1 VIPSFSYIRVKS
13 VKDAVTQLSDK
24 RSRVMAGG
32 TDLLSCLREGVFAAE
47 KIVSITGVDDL
58 HGIKGTSDGG
68 LRIGALTTITEVS
81 ENPTIMKSYSGLAQA
96 ALNVASPQLRNQGTI
111 GGNLCQKPR
120 CWYYRGDF
128 HCLRKGGAV
137 CYAMSGENQ
146 YHAIFGYDKIC
157 AIVHPSDIAPALIAC
172 GAAVRVVGPS
182 GSRLVPVEALHVLP
196 KVDVKRETVL
206 EPGEIISEIIIPK
219 PAEGTKSSYRK
230 VRARRSWDF
239 ALVGAAFAVEFKD
252 GKVHKARAVF
262 SGVAPVPWR
271 SKELE
276 DVITGKKLDAHTVSK
291 AADMAVKNAEPL
303 EGNEYKVAM
312 LKGLVEEELLT
323 LAHN

>member
-13 VKDAVTQLSDK
+13 VKDAVTQLADK
-24 RSRVMAGG
+24 GSRVMAGG
-32 TDLLSCLREGVFAAE
+32 TDLLGCLRDGVFAAD
-47 KIVSITGVDDL
+47 KIVSITRVDDL
-58 HGIKGTSDGG
+58 RGIKGTSDGG
-68 LRIGALTTITEVS
+68 VRIGALTTIAEVS
-81 ENPTIMKSYSGLAQA
+81 ENPIIMKSYPGLAEA
-96 ALNVASPQLRNQGTI
+96 ASNVASPQLRNQGTI

-128 HCLRKGGAV
+128 QCLRKGGEL
-137 CYAMSGENQ
+137 CYAMAGENQ

-157 AIVHPSDIAPALIAC
+157 AIVHPSDTAPALISL

-182 GSRLVPVEALHVLP
+182 GSRLVPVEGLHVLP

-206 EPGEIISEIIIPK
+206 EPGEIISEIILPK
-219 PAEGTKSSYRK
+219 PVEGAKSSYRK

-239 ALVGAAFAVEFKD
+239 ALAGTAFALEFKD

-262 SGVAPVPWR
+262 SGVAPIPWR
-271 SKELE
+271 SKEVE
-276 DVITGKKLDAHTVSK
+276 EVITGKKLDAQTVSK
-291 AADMAVKNAEPL
+291 AAAMAVKNAEPL

-312 LKGLVEEELLT
+312 LKGLVEAELLK
-323 LAHN
+323 LARS

>member
-1 VIPSFSYIRVKS
+1 MIPNFSYIRVKS

-24 RSRVMAGG
+24 GSRVMAGG
-32 TDLLSCLREGVFAAE
+32 TDLLGCLRDGFLGAN
-47 KIVSITGVDDL
+47 KIVSITRVDEL
-58 HGIKGTSDGG
+58 QGIKGTPDGG
-68 LRIGALTTITEVS
+68 LRIGALTTIAEVS
-81 ENPTIMKSYSGLAQA
+81 ENPIIMKRYPGLAEA
-96 ALNVASPQLRNQGTI
+96 ASNVGSPQLRNQGTI

-128 HCLRKGGAV
+128 HCLRKGGEI
-137 CYAMSGENQ
+137 CYAMEGENQ

-157 AIVHPSDIAPALIAC
+157 AIVHPSDTAPALIAC

-182 GSRLVPVEALHVLP
+182 GSRLVPVEGLYVLP

-219 PAEGTKSSYRK
+219 PTEGTKSSYRK
-230 VRARRSWDF
+230 ARARRSWDF
-239 ALVGAAFAVEFKD
+239 ALVGTAFAVEFKD

-276 DVITGKKLDAHTVSK
+276 EAITGKKLDAQTVSK
-291 AADMAVKNAEPL
+291 AAAMAVKNAEPL

-312 LKGLVEEELLT
+312 LMGLVEAELLK
-323 LAHN
+323 LARS

>member
-1 VIPSFSYIRVKS
+1 VIPNFSYIRVKS

-24 RSRVMAGG
+24 GSRVMAGG
-32 TDLLSCLREGVFAAE
+32 TDLLGCLRDGVLGAD
-47 KIVSITGVDDL
+47 KIVSITRVDELQGV
-58 HGIKGTSDGG
+58 KGTPDGG

-81 ENPTIMKSYSGLAQA
+81 ENPIIMKHYPGLAEA
-96 ALNVASPQLRNQGTI
+96 ASNVGSPQLRNQGTI

-128 HCLRKGGAV
+128 HCLRKGGEL
-137 CYAMSGENQ
+137 CYAMEGENQ

-157 AIVHPSDIAPALIAC
+157 AIVHPSDTAPALIAC
-172 GAAVRVVGPS
+172 GAAARVVGPS
-182 GSRLVPVEALHVLP
+182 GSRLVPVEGLYVLP

-206 EPGEIISEIIIPK
+206 EPGEIISEIILPK

-230 VRARRSWDF
+230 ARARRSWDF
-239 ALVGAAFAVEFKD
+239 ALAGTAFAVEFKD

-276 DVITGKKLDAHTVSK
+276 EAITGKKLDDLTVSK
-291 AADMAVKNAEPL
+291 AAAIAVKNAEPL

-312 LKGLVEEELLT
+312 LMGLVEEELLKM
-323 LAHN
+323 ARS